1 MKVKITEIILD
12 YDGKPLREN
21 EIKLSKQ
28 LVGEFKSMVS
38 EKKTTTEQCLGFL
51 EKEIEKEP
59 LTYRVVINNSLNS
72 PLLKE
77 DGKAEIMSAGDK
89 AKCYEITKKIF
100 ASKEVDVTPSQ
111 IAFICERVDKIY
123 LSPILYGRVCEFFG
137 NLKDDK

>member
-1 MKVKITEIILD
+1 MKVKITESILD
-12 YDGKPLREN
+12 YDGKPLKEN

-28 LVGEFKSMVS
+28 LVGEFRAMVS
-38 EKKTTTEQCLGFL
+38 GKTTTTELCFEFL
-51 EKEIEKEP
+51 EKEIQKEP
-59 LTYRVVINNSLNS
+59 LTYRVVINNALNS

-77 DGKAEIMSAGDK
+77 DGKAEIISAGDK

-111 IAFICERVDKIY
+111 IAFICEKVDKVY

-137 NLKDDK
+137 NLKDGK